1 MKKSIEI
8 EMRLTRKLYFTNQ
21 LTAELSQAENNKSL
35 AA

>member
-1 MKKSIEI
+1 MYEKNQLK
-8 EMRLTRKLYFTNQ
+8 LTRKLYFTNQ

>member
-1 MKKSIEI
+1 MYEKNQLK
-8 EMRLTRKLYFTNQ
+8 LTRKLYFTSQ